1 MSDDRTEHLRA
12 FLLGHL
18 DEAAAAEVEARVF
31 EDDDQA
37 ELVAAIE
44 AELYDAY
51 ALGELSAEDRGRL
64 EARGLSTPEGRRRLG
79 MAKALATT
87 SAREASAVQAS
98 AVQASAVPASA
109 VQANAVRH
117 EPSTEASTG
126 PSPVRTEPS
135 AGRGAAR
142 PPEATSWLDRL
153 GAWLS
158 PPRVALG
165 LALAAALVLFLR
177 PSTEPAPT
185 TLVPDAVRSAGD
197 PARASLRG
205 DALRLEL
212 DLDGEPPRASY
223 RVVLLA
229 RGAERWRSADLTAR
243 GPALLVVVPTAG
255 LEPGVHTLRLE
266 ADGELVAT
274 YTLELAR

>member
-31 EDDDQA
+31 EDDDEA

-51 ALGELSAEDRGRL
+51 ALGELSPEDRGRL

-87 SAREASAVQAS
+87 SAREVSAVQAS
-98 AVQASAVPASA
+98 AEASAI
-109 VQANAVRH
+109 RH
-117 EPSTEASTG
+117 EPSSEPSTA
-126 PSPVRTEPS
+126 RTEPS

-142 PPEATSWLDRL
+142 PPDATSWLDRL

-158 PPRVALG
+158 PPRIALG

-205 DALRLEL
+205 DVLRLEL

-229 RGAERWRSADLTAR
+229 GGVERWRSADLAAR

>member
-31 EDDDQA
+31 EDDDEA

-51 ALGELSAEDRGRL
+51 ALGELSPEDRGRL

-79 MAKALATT
+79 MAKALATA
-87 SAREASAVQAS
+87 SAREVSAVQAS
-98 AVQASAVPASA
+98 AEASAI
-109 VQANAVRH
+109 RH
-117 EPSTEASTG
+117 EPSTEAS
-126 PSPVRTEPS
+126 PVRTEPS
-135 AGRGAAR
+135 ARPGAAR
-142 PPEATSWLDRL
+142 PPPEATSWLDRL

-158 PPRVALG
+158 PPRIALG

-205 DALRLEL
+205 DVLRLEL

-229 RGAERWRSADLTAR
+229 GGVERWRSADLAAR

>member
-12 FLLGHL
+12 FLLGYL

-31 EDDDQA
+31 EDDDEA
-37 ELVAAIE
+37 ELVAAVE

-64 EARGLSTPEGRRRLG
+64 EARGLTTPEGRRRLG
-79 MAKALATT
+79 MARALATT
-87 SAREASAVQAS
+87 SAREASAVHTEAS
-98 AVQASAVPASA
+98 ARV
-109 VQANAVRH
+109 
-117 EPSTEASTG
+117 TEASTR
-126 PSPVRTEPS
+126 PNDP
-135 AGRGAAR
+135 GAAR
-142 PPEATSWLDRL
+142 VAARAPEAPSWLDRL

-177 PSTEPAPT
+177 PSTDPAPT

-197 PARASLRG
+197 PARASLHG
-205 DALRLEL
+205 EALRLEL
-212 DLDGEPPRASY
+212 DLDGEAPRASY

-229 RGAERWRSADLTAR
+229 RGAERWRSADLVAR
-243 GPALLVVVPTAG
+243 GPALPVLIPTAG